1 MNVINFN
8 DALEN
13 GNKNKKIIDDI
24 TKKYQELLATEE
36 ASDYYD
42 GNLEFLINNYE
53 KINEQFKSGIRS
65 NKSLLLFIDRLNTI
79 FKNVRSYETPIFL
92 LVYYNLYRI
101 YEDELFKLSNDDIL
115 LAINVCFEYAKDNS
129 IAKSDDLIDSFF
141 KYKDRIEKLV
151 DIASKQEYEYS
162 RTNDFMNNYLDAYD
176 LYVSTSRNVSMRY
189 YLDDII
195 LERTEME
202 DTHEDE
208 KLTFQSVYD
217 NLYGW
222 YCFCSSSVRKN
233 IENSKIKNKL
243 IDLNE
248 IKSVEKELNSLD
260 EKMSKFGMK
269 LDTISHNEEY
279 SEKTLD
285 TIQLILSNKN
295 DNMIEKLKKV
305 LNLVD
310 TVFNMVKEKGGMK
323 K

>member
-24 TKKYQELLATEE
+24 TKKYQELLTTEE

-176 LYVSTSRNVSMRY
+176 LYVSTSKNVSMRY

-217 NLYGW
+217 NLYDW
-222 YCFCSSSVRKN
+222 YCFYS
-233 IENSKIKNKL
+233 
-243 IDLNE
+243 
-248 IKSVEKELNSLD
+248 SVEKELNSLD

-279 SEKTLD
+279 SEKILD

-295 DNMIEKLKKV
+295 DNMMEKLKKV
-305 LNLVD
+305 LNLID